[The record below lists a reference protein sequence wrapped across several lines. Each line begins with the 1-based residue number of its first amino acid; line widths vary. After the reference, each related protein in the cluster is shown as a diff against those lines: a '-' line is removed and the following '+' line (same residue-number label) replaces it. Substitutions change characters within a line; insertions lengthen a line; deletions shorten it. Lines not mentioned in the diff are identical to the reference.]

1 MRKFSTACAAL
12 AAFTFSAIPALSTA
26 APVTMGFEGVVD
38 DGGQALPI
46 APYSEVGYQLVNL
59 APDLYSD
66 GIFGKD
72 ASNSNGSATFVFC
85 SYDSSCRPGTAIKL
99 TGPQPFSLKSIEV
112 GNWERSGTPG
122 SMELIGTLVG
132 GGTVSTL
139 LGISDIWSA
148 HLLAGFDN
156 LSSVEFRGL
165 GTYAVAFDNLV
176 LDASHS
182 VPEPG
187 SLALLSLAVA
197 GLGLRGRRRVG

>member
-1 MRKFSTACAAL
+1 MRKLSTAFAAL
-12 AAFTFSAIPALSTA
+12 AAFTFSAIPALATA
-26 APVTMGFEGVVD
+26 APVTLGFEGVAD
-38 DGGQALPI
+38 DSGQVVPG
-46 APYSEVGYQLVNL
+46 APYSEAGYQLVNL
-59 APDLYSD
+59 TPSPYSD

-85 SYDSSCRPGTAIKL
+85 AYDSSCFPGTAIKL

-112 GNWERSGTPG
+112 GNWERGYLPG
-122 SMELIGTLVG
+122 SMELIGTLAG

-139 LGISDIWSA
+139 LSTADLWSS

-156 LSSVEFRGL
+156 LRSVEFRGH

-176 LDASHS
+176 LDVSRS

-197 GLGLRGRRRVG
+197 GLGLRRRQRTG